1 MAGSI
6 YTSNYLANISTDK
19 LLKEIEYH
27 RFRLFGKGPRQWHY
41 NLDVKIA
48 NGLAILGI
56 GSVLV
61 AIQHAM
67 IIIQVAI
74 IAGILGGLYSFYSFS
89 TEKDLMRDYELLV
102 NELKKRNEIK

>member
-1 MAGSI
+1 MEGSI
-6 YTSNYLANISTDK
+6 YNSNYLANISTDK

-27 RFRLFGKGPRQWHY
+27 RFRLFGKGPRQWHD

-74 IAGILGGLYSFYSFS
+74 IAGILGGLYRGFKFQVQQ
-89 TEKDLMRDYELLV
+89 LM
-102 NELKKRNEIK
+102 KS